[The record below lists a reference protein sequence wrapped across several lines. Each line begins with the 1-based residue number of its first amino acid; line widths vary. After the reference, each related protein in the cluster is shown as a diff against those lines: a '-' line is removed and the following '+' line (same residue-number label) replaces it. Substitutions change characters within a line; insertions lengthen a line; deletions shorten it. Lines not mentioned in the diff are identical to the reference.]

1 MSALLLAYLAFVA
14 IGLPD
19 GALGIAWP
27 SLRDGFALP
36 QSGLALILVAQT
48 AGYLLAGTAS
58 ARLLG
63 RLAIGDLLARSTA
76 VVALAAVAFAL
87 APATAVLPLAGFVLG
102 LGSATI
108 DAGLNAHAAA
118 HFSARHL
125 NWLHAA
131 YGIGAALGP
140 VILTG
145 TLAASGDWRL
155 GYAVLAALLFALAI
169 LFHARRTA
177 FAATAPVRGGAT
189 VEGLAAVPHDGRRL
203 AALQVLAFAIYTG
216 IEASLGSWSFAV
228 LREARGLPLEV
239 AGAGAAAFWASLCLG
254 RFLVGFVAD
263 RAGSA
268 LLIRG
273 GAALTLLGTTLFLLL
288 PGPLAI
294 GGLALAGLALAPI
307 FPMLMLRTA
316 ERFAPELAARLFGL
330 QVSAAMVGALVL
342 PSLAGIL
349 ADLVALAAIPW
360 LIAAASAVL
369 LLLVLPITRP
379 PPAFSPTAGPPPRGP
394 A

>member
-1 MSALLLAYLAFVA
+1 LSALLLAYLAFVA

-58 ARLLG
+58 ARLLR
-63 RLAIGDLLARSTA
+63 RLAVGDLLARSTA

-87 APATAVLPLAGFVLG
+87 APSTAVLTLAGFVLG

-155 GYAVLAALLFALAI
+155 GYAVLAALLLALAL
-169 LFHARRTA
+169 LFQARRTA
-177 FAATAPVRGGAT
+177 FAATPPVRGGAS
-189 VEGLAAVPHDGRRL
+189 VDGLAAVPRDGRRL

-228 LREARGLPLEV
+228 LREARGLPLET
-239 AGAGAAAFWASLCLG
+239 AGAGAAAFWACLCLG
-254 RFLVGFVAD
+254 RFLVGFVGD
-263 RAGSA
+263 RAGSTR
-268 LLIRG
+268 LIRG
-273 GAALTLLGTTLFLLL
+273 GAALTLVGTTLFLLL
-288 PGPLAI
+288 PGALAI
-294 GGLALAGLALAPI
+294 GGLALAGFALAPI

-316 ERFAPELAARLFGL
+316 ERFPPDLAARLFGL
-330 QVSAAMVGALVL
+330 QVSAAMVGALAL
-342 PSLAGIL
+342 PSLAGAL
-349 ADLVALAAIPW
+349 ADLVALAAIPG
-360 LIAAASAVL
+360 LLAGAAGL
-369 LLLVLPITRP
+369 LLAVAWGLTRRP
-379 PPAFSPTAGPPPRGP
+379 SGRIG
-394 A
+394 